1 MARKRLETEEGNHER
16 WLVSYADFITLLFA
30 FFVVMFASSQTDK
43 AKAKAVSNSVSE
55 AFDGGLALQKISQF
69 VRGNT
74 RTGKQADVARDNIKA
89 AESVSSSRNDD
100 LLQSSK
106 ALIKALHPEIESG
119 KIKIAMEARG
129 LVISLQQAAF
139 FPSGGVTLLTDA
151 VPSMEKIAEVLSKLP
166 NQIRLEGHT
175 DSKPISNERFRNN
188 WELSAA
194 RGIAALQW
202 LETHYRI
209 PSSRLAVVA
218 YADTVPK
225 ANNDSEES
233 RAMNR
238 RVDVTVLNDSAVS
251 QEASVVKNGSKTA
264 TQQHESPH
272 S

>member
-1 MARKRLETEEGNHER
+1 LEAEDGNHER

-43 AKAKAVSNSVSE
+43 AKAKAVSDSVSE
-55 AFDGGLALQKISQF
+55 AFDGGATLHKITQF
-69 VRGNT
+69 VQGNT
-74 RTGKQADVARDNIKA
+74 RAGKQANAARKDVKSAGA
-89 AESVSSSRNDD
+89 ATTSRNDD

-106 ALIKALHPEIESG
+106 ALIKALHPEIQSG

-139 FPSGGVTLLTDA
+139 FPSGGDTLLTDA
-151 VPSMEKIAEVLSKLP
+151 VSSMEKIAEVLSKLP

-194 RGIAALQW
+194 RGIAVLQW

-209 PSSRLAVVA
+209 PPSRLAVVA

-238 RVDVTVLNDSAVS
+238 RVDVTVLNDSAAN
-251 QEASVVKNGSKTA
+251 QEASGVKNGSKTA
-264 TQQHESPH
+264 IQ
-272 S
+272 